1 MAQPCPDFILKAFN
15 GVIARFKNQGRVI
28 LLSSGKAAH
37 RGAQPYVFYGGV
49 KVNVKRK
56 QAIDLLSQAVDGVDD
71 LKVKT
76 DIKSLGELTEAFL
89 NTSDKSE
96 RKKLAAEYKKRHT
109 ELKSF
114 LDDNPELVNS
124 EVERALLSAALG
136 GEYVEEEITID
147 SRGRRSTKRKI
158 KKVAPNVSAALS
170 YLQNKDK
177 ENWSPNPQAD
187 PELEDTSEIE
197 EDIYGEES

>member
-1 MAQPCPDFILKAFN
+1 M
-15 GVIARFKNQGRVI
+15 
-28 LLSSGKAAH
+28 
-37 RGAQPYVFYGGV
+37 
-49 KVNVKRK
+49 NVKRK
-56 QAIDLLSQAVDGVDD
+56 QAVDMLSQAVSGIND

-76 DIKSLGELTEAFL
+76 DIQSLGELTKAFL
-89 NTSDKSE
+89 NTSDKAE

-158 KKVAPNVSAALS
+158 KKIAPNANAALS

-197 EDIYGEES
+197 EDIYGSQS

>member
-1 MAQPCPDFILKAFN
+1 MNP
-15 GVIARFKNQGRVI
+15 
-28 LLSSGKAAH
+28 
-37 RGAQPYVFYGGV
+37 
-49 KVNVKRK
+49 KRK
-56 QAIDLLSQAVDGVDD
+56 QAIELLDQAVRNVSDV
-71 LKVKT
+71 KIKT
-76 DIKSLGELTEAFL
+76 DIQSLGELSEAFI
-89 NTSDKSE
+89 NTSDKAE

-158 KKVAPNVSAALS
+158 KKVAPNAKAALS

-177 ENWSPNPQAD
+177 ENWSLNPKAD

-197 EDIYGEES
+197 EELYGKK

>member
-1 MAQPCPDFILKAFN
+1 M
-15 GVIARFKNQGRVI
+15 
-28 LLSSGKAAH
+28 
-37 RGAQPYVFYGGV
+37 
-49 KVNVKRK
+49 NVKRK
-56 QAIDLLSQAVDGVDD
+56 QAVDMLSQAVSGIND

-76 DIKSLGELTEAFL
+76 DIQSLGELTEAFL

-96 RKKLAAEYKKRHT
+96 RKKLATEYKKRHT

-114 LDDNPELVNS
+114 LDDNPDLVNS

-158 KKVAPNVSAALS
+158 KKVAPNANAALS

-197 EDIYGEES
+197 EDIYGSQS